1 MYQLFPAAVAQVVYL
16 TKFNDKFS
24 HLTEQK
30 VVESEREEDP
40 EINQKNLS
48 RGPIWFRIRKE
59 FVRMR
64 NKLIWK
70 LYGKNKLISLGG
82 YYGLV
87 PINRNFETR
96 LSKDE

>member
-1 MYQLFPAAVAQVVYL
+1 ML
-16 TKFNDKFS
+16 
-24 HLTEQK
+24 
-30 VVESEREEDP
+30 ESEREEAP

-59 FVRMR
+59 FVRMG